1 MVGDPTGAWSVKRL
15 KPGDQV
21 DQYKILS
28 EAHRGGMARLYLVQA
43 SESDSA
49 STELLMKVPRM
60 SPRDQS
66 ETVLSFEVERL
77 ILPRLKGRYIPKLI
91 AIGELDRV
99 PYILMQ
105 RVEAETMADWLV
117 RAHAGGTKPS
127 LEVVVQLGISIA
139 YALFSLHRQACCHHD
154 LKPANV
160 LIKADGQVVLVDFG
174 LAHHRS
180 IPDLHAEEMRQP
192 VGSPPSLAPE
202 QIVGLRGDP
211 RSDIYALGVL
221 LYVMLTGLF
230 PFGVPKG
237 AVGLSRRLW
246 DDPVPLRQLRP
257 DLPAWLQEVIGRCL
271 KVQASDRYQSAAHL
285 VFDLKHPQQVRVGGD
300 GLQTKQKPVWQR
312 LRAWFG
318 FKRLGYRA
326 SQSPTQAHSVPPIVM
341 LALNHADPSE
351 RVRQLLGESAKRA
364 MGSLPGARLALVT
377 VLLPR
382 EISDHDDQRSRT
394 EQQRR
399 HLVMLRQLAQQL
411 NVDLPM
417 TSCHVLEGQQVATTI
432 VKYAEANHVN
442 TIVLG
447 SGKAEGR
454 LQTWAHSVAVK
465 VAMHAPC
472 TVVIV
477 KLDDKRID
485 L

>member
-1 MVGDPTGAWSVKRL
+1 MVGDPIGAWAVKRL
-15 KPGDQV
+15 KPGDRV
-21 DQYKILS
+21 DQYEILS
-28 EAHRGGMARLYLVQA
+28 EVHRGGMAHLYVVR
-43 SESDSA
+43 SDDSDSVCDG
-49 STELLMKVPRM
+49 LLMKIPRM

-77 ILPRLKGRYIPKLI
+77 ILPRLKGRYIPKLKG
-91 AIGELDRV
+91 IGELDRV

-105 RVEAETMADWLV
+105 RVEGETLADWLV
-117 RAHAGGTKPS
+117 RSHAAGIKPG
-127 LEVVVQLGISIA
+127 LEVVVRLGISIA

-160 LIKADGQVVLVDFG
+160 LIKPDGQVVLVDFG

-180 IPDLHAEEMRQP
+180 VPDLHAEEMRQP

-202 QIVGLRGDP
+202 QIVGQRGDL

-230 PFGVPKG
+230 PYGMPKG
-237 AVGLSRRLW
+237 AVALSRRIW
-246 DDPVPLRQLRP
+246 DDPVPLRQHRP
-257 DLPAWLQEVIGRCL
+257 DLPPWIQEVIGRCL
-271 KVQASDRYQSAAHL
+271 KPKAADRYQSAAHL
-285 VFDLKHPQQVRVGGD
+285 VFDLKHPQQVRVGSYGT
-300 GLQTKQKPVWQR
+300 QTRQRSAWQR
-312 LRAWFG
+312 LRSWIDFM
-318 FKRLGYRA
+318 RLGYQP
-326 SQSPTQAHSVPPIVM
+326 SQSPSKADVMPPIVL

-351 RVRQLLGESAKRA
+351 QVRHLLGESAKRA

-382 EISDHDDQRSRT
+382 DISEQDDQRSRT

-399 HLVMLRQLAQQL
+399 HLIKLRQLADQL
-411 NVDLPM
+411 GVDLPM
-417 TSCHVLEGQQVATTI
+417 TSCHVLEGAQVASTL

-447 SGKAEGR
+447 SGKPDGP
-454 LQTWAHSVAVK
+454 LQAWTHSVAVK
-465 VAMHAPC
+465 VAMYAPC

-477 KLDDKRID
+477 KLDDQQVE
-485 L
+485 